1 MAKIQKDETNRKQGR
16 RRNPKK
22 ATAQS
27 LRNAALYYL
36 QRYASSA
43 ENLRRVLMRR
53 VERAARVHD
62 SDVEEG
68 AAIVTEIIDRYR
80 EVGLLD
86 DQAYATAQAQR
97 LHRRGNSLR
106 AIQARLHA
114 KGVERDTIEQAL
126 SALDSAAGNPDISAA
141 VIVTRRRRL
150 GPWRISDRSEH
161 RQQDLATLA
170 RRGFSFAIASQVIDA
185 ESVEFLE
192 ELREAQ
198 EEDQEAGL

>member
-1 MAKIQKDETNRKQGR
+1 MAKIQKTEAHRQQGR

-68 AAIVTEIIDRYR
+68 AAMVAEIIARYR

-86 DQAYATAQAQR
+86 DRAYATAQAQS
-97 LHRRGNSLR
+97 LHRRGTSLR
-106 AIQARLHA
+106 AIRARLHA
-114 KGVERDTIEQAL
+114 KGVERTTVEQAL
-126 SALDSAAGNPDISAA
+126 SALGAALSDPDISAA
-141 VIVTRRRRL
+141 VIVARRRRL
-150 GPWRISDRSEH
+150 GPWRISGRSDY
-161 RQQDLATLA
+161 RQRDLATLA

-185 ESVEFLE
+185 ESAEFLE
-192 ELREAQ
+192 TLAETQ
-198 EEDQEAGL
+198 DPDP